1 MTNFVA
7 HFDLHSHSTRSDG
20 VMQPAEVVRRAAGR
34 GVRALALT
42 DHDEVSGLGEA
53 RVAAEAAGLRLI
65 DGVEISVSWHGHTIH
80 VVSLAVDPANP
91 ILLEGLRR
99 NRGGRNGRAE
109 LIAAALDKI
118 GIHGALEGAT
128 TYVTN
133 PDLVSRAH
141 FARFLVESGRVRNT
155 QLAFDRYLGEGKPG
169 YVPHL
174 WASLGEALEW
184 TGAAGGL
191 AVLAHP
197 GRYKLDDER
206 RSGLL
211 GEFRDLGGAGIEV
224 VTGSHTPDQYGYWGR
239 CAVAFGLLASA
250 GSDFHGPRESYTDL
264 GDLPPLPSGCV
275 PIWKRL

>member
-1 MTNFVA
+1 
-7 HFDLHSHSTRSDG
+7 
-20 VMQPAEVVRRAAGR
+20 MQPAAVVQRAAER

-42 DHDEVSGLGEA
+42 DHDEVSGLPEA
-53 RVAAEAAGLRLI
+53 RAAAQAAGLRLI
-65 DGVEISVSWHGHTIH
+65 DGVEVSVSWHGHTIH
-80 VVSLAVDPANP
+80 VVGLAVDPENQV
-91 ILLEGLRR
+91 LLEGLRK

-109 LIAAALDKI
+109 LIAAALDKV
-118 GIHGALEGAT
+118 GISGALEGAA

-155 QLAFDRYLGEGKPG
+155 QVAFDRYLGEGKPG

-174 WASLGEALEW
+174 WATLSEACRW
-184 TGAAGGL
+184 IGAAGGL

-197 GRYKLDDER
+197 GRYRLDDER
-206 RSGLL
+206 RSALL
-211 GEFRDLGGAGIEV
+211 GEFKDLGGTGIEV

-239 CAVAFGLLASA
+239 RAGEFGLLASA
-250 GSDFHGPRESYTDL
+250 GSDFHGPRESYKDL

-275 PIWKRL
+275 PIWERL